1 MVANGAR
8 AAATSTKQ
16 PAIVTDLRE
25 PVSSWR
31 DRSDE
36 TVAEAHVIAVGIKDG
51 QPREDIRWKK

>member
-16 PAIVTDLRE
+16 LAIVTDLRE

-36 TVAEAHVIAVGIKDG
+36 TVAEARVIAVGVKDG